1 MSQTPTLIPET
12 NDWTIDI
19 SLRIND
25 ETKRSLRCHL
35 PRTPKNEGASIQ
47 VLIKKFAEYVG
58 EQYE

>member
-1 MSQTPTLIPET
+1 MSQTPTPIPET

-19 SLRIND
+19 SLRIKD

-47 VLIKKFAEYVG
+47 FLDQEVR
-58 EQYE
+58 